1 MGRRS
6 QGVWVLLGVWGRIIG
21 IGRSYDGVVTWFSQ
35 YYRGREVGEEHWV
48 VRHNTILYL
57 IYSSIQLYT
66 K

>member
-1 MGRRS
+1 MCGCYRGFGGGS
-6 QGVWVLLGVWGRIIG
+6 LAL
-21 IGRSYDGVVTWFSQ
+21 DDPTTGVVTWFLQ
-35 YYRGREVGEEHWV
+35 YYRGREVGEQHWV

>member
-1 MGRRS
+1 MGVIVGFGGGS
-6 QGVWVLLGVWGRIIG
+6 LALED
-21 IGRSYDGVVTWFSQ
+21 STTGVVTWFLQ